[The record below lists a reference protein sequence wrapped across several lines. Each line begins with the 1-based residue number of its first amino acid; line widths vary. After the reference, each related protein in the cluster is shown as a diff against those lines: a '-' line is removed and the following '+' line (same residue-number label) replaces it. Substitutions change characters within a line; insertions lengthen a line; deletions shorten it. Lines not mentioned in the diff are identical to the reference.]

1 MQDFVN
7 AINDWVW
14 SPALIYLCLLVGL
27 YFSIR
32 GRFLQVRHFGRM
44 IRLLMDGKSSDQGV
58 SSFQALAMS
67 LAGRVGTG
75 NIAGVATAITFGGPG
90 ALFWMWMVAFLG
102 ASTAFVESTLAQIYK
117 ERDDKGFFIGGP
129 AYYFE
134 KALGQKWYAV
144 LFAISA
150 IAACGLLLPGVQ
162 ANSIAEAMN
171 NSLGVAPSVSAAII
185 AALLGFIIFGGVKR
199 IASSA
204 ELIVPFMALAYII
217 VAIVIIIMHI
227 GQLPD
232 VLSLIFRSAFGMD
245 STFGAVLGLAIQWGV
260 KRGVYSNEAG
270 QGTGPHPSAAA
281 DVSHPAKQGLVQAF
295 SVYVDTLFVCSATGF
310 MLIITGMYNVQDPAN
325 KEAFL
330 YQGVKGVAAGPGY
343 VQTAMENIMPGFGA
357 VFVAV
362 ALFFFAFTTIMAYYY
377 IAETNI
383 RYLTRSVKLN
393 WAIPVLKVVI
403 LFVVIYSCL
412 KTADLA
418 WALGDLGVGLM
429 AWLNIIGIL
438 FLQKPAFAAL
448 RDYEAQIKQGKDPIY
463 DARANGVQNAPIWDE
478 ISAKYRKEFG
488 EHPNHDRFVP

>member
-171 NSLGVAPSVSAAII
+171 NSLGIAPSISAAVI
-185 AALLGFIIFGGVKR
+185 AALLGFIIVGGVKR

-204 ELIVPFMALAYII
+204 EVIVPFMALAYII

-232 VLSLIFRSAFGMD
+232 VLALIFRSAFGMD

-270 QGTGPHPSAAA
+270 QGLS
-281 DVSHPAKQGLVQAF
+281 
-295 SVYVDTLFVCSATGF
+295 
-310 MLIITGMYNVQDPAN
+310 LIHI
-325 KEAFL
+325 
-330 YQGVKGVAAGPGY
+330 
-343 VQTAMENIMPGFGA
+343 
-357 VFVAV
+357 
-362 ALFFFAFTTIMAYYY
+362 
-377 IAETNI
+377 
-383 RYLTRSVKLN
+383 
-393 WAIPVLKVVI
+393 
-403 LFVVIYSCL
+403 
-412 KTADLA
+412 
-418 WALGDLGVGLM
+418 
-429 AWLNIIGIL
+429 
-438 FLQKPAFAAL
+438 
-448 RDYEAQIKQGKDPIY
+448 
-463 DARANGVQNAPIWDE
+463 
-478 ISAKYRKEFG
+478 
-488 EHPNHDRFVP
+488 

>member
-171 NSLGVAPSVSAAII
+171 NSLGIAPSISAAVI

-227 GQLPD
+227 GQLPE
-232 VLSLIFRSAFGMD
+232 VL
-245 STFGAVLGLAIQWGV
+245 
-260 KRGVYSNEAG
+260 
-270 QGTGPHPSAAA
+270 
-281 DVSHPAKQGLVQAF
+281 
-295 SVYVDTLFVCSATGF
+295 
-310 MLIITGMYNVQDPAN
+310 
-325 KEAFL
+325 
-330 YQGVKGVAAGPGY
+330 
-343 VQTAMENIMPGFGA
+343 
-357 VFVAV
+357 
-362 ALFFFAFTTIMAYYY
+362 
-377 IAETNI
+377 
-383 RYLTRSVKLN
+383 
-393 WAIPVLKVVI
+393 
-403 LFVVIYSCL
+403 
-412 KTADLA
+412 
-418 WALGDLGVGLM
+418 
-429 AWLNIIGIL
+429 
-438 FLQKPAFAAL
+438 
-448 RDYEAQIKQGKDPIY
+448 
-463 DARANGVQNAPIWDE
+463 
-478 ISAKYRKEFG
+478 
-488 EHPNHDRFVP
+488 

>member
-44 IRLLMDGKSSDQGV
+44 IRLLMDGKSTDQGV

-171 NSLGVAPSVSAAII
+171 NSLGIAPSISAAVI

-204 ELIVPFMALAYII
+204 EVIVPFMALAYII

-227 GQLPD
+227 GQLPE

-281 DVSHPAKQGLVQAF
+281 DVSHPAKQGL
-295 SVYVDTLFVCSATGF
+295 
-310 MLIITGMYNVQDPAN
+310 
-325 KEAFL
+325 
-330 YQGVKGVAAGPGY
+330 AAGLGY
-343 VQTAMENIMPGFGA
+343 VQTAMENIMPAFGS
-357 VFVAV
+357 VFVAI

-383 RYLTRSVKLN
+383 RYLTRTVKLN

-448 RDYEAQIKQGKDPIY
+448 RDYEAQVKQGKDPIY

-488 EHPNHDRFVP
+488 EHPDHDRFVP

>member
-44 IRLLMDGKSSDQGV
+44 IRLLMDGKSTDQGV

-171 NSLGVAPSVSAAII
+171 NSLGIAPSISAAVI

-227 GQLPD
+227 GQLPE

-330 YQGVKGVAAGPGY
+330 YQGVRGVAAGPGY
-343 VQTAMENIMPGFGA
+343 VQTAMENIMPGFGS
-357 VFVAV
+357 VFVAI
-362 ALFFFAFTTIMAYYY
+362 ALFFFAFTTIMAYY
-377 IAETNI
+377 
-383 RYLTRSVKLN
+383 
-393 WAIPVLKVVI
+393 
-403 LFVVIYSCL
+403 
-412 KTADLA
+412 
-418 WALGDLGVGLM
+418 
-429 AWLNIIGIL
+429 
-438 FLQKPAFAAL
+438 
-448 RDYEAQIKQGKDPIY
+448 
-463 DARANGVQNAPIWDE
+463 
-478 ISAKYRKEFG
+478 
-488 EHPNHDRFVP
+488 

>member
-171 NSLGVAPSVSAAII
+171 NSLGIAPSVSAAVI
-185 AALLGFIIFGGVKR
+185 AALLGFIIVGGVKR

-232 VLSLIFRSAFGMD
+232 VLALIFRSAFGMD

-281 DVSHPAKQGLVQAF
+281 EVSHPAKQGLVQAF

-330 YQGVKGVAAGPGY
+330 YQGVRGVAAGPGY
-343 VQTAMENIMPGFGA
+343 VQTAMENIMPGFGS

-383 RYLTRSVKLN
+383 RYLTRSMKLN

-438 FLQKPAFAAL
+438 FLQKPA
-448 RDYEAQIKQGKDPIY
+448 
-463 DARANGVQNAPIWDE
+463 
-478 ISAKYRKEFG
+478 
-488 EHPNHDRFVP
+488 